1 MSFHSWI
8 WKDAHFEPMASIPIE
23 DRGFRYGM
31 SVFETVAVVK
41 RKAILAQEHWCRLE
55 ATAALL
61 DFPVDQ
67 IALNALSTFPKSLP
81 FNEGL
86 LRVHWTA
93 GDGGPA
99 DPILEGRLIIRGEET
114 LIPIGS
120 APVPNLSLI
129 NIHTQLTEQDG
140 WKTGNYLRRCR
151 LLSEARQQRA
161 NEALLYDDSG
171 LLTSAVMA
179 NVFLISADGR
189 LMTPRL
195 RPGCRNGT
203 VREWV
208 MKHYDVEEKDI
219 EMRQVAS
226 AKEILLT
233 NSRLGIV
240 SVANLEGRKLER
252 REEKIGRSYREL
264 SRGEFP

>member
-1 MSFHSWI
+1 
-8 WKDAHFEPMASIPIE
+8 
-23 DRGFRYGM
+23 M

-41 RKAILAQEHWCRLE
+41 RKAILAPEHLCRLE

-61 DFPVDQ
+61 NFPIDQ
-67 IALNALSTFPKSLP
+67 KALSGLSAFLESLP

-99 DPILEGRLIIRGEET
+99 DPISEGRLIVRGEET
-114 LIPIGS
+114 PIPIGS
-120 APVPNLSLI
+120 APVPNLSLVSI
-129 NIHTQLTEQDG
+129 NTQLTEQDG
-140 WKTGNYLRRCR
+140 WKTGNYLLRCR
-151 LLSEARQQRA
+151 LLAEARRQGA

-171 LLTSAVMA
+171 LLASAVMA
-179 NVFLISADGR
+179 NVFLISDDGR
-189 LMTPRL
+189 LVTPRL

-219 EMRQVAS
+219 EMKETAS

-233 NSRLGIV
+233 NSRLGVAGI
-240 SVANLEGRKLER
+240 ANLEGRKLER

-264 SRGEFP
+264 FHGQSP